1 MKRMTVLAHRMT
13 VLSLLA
19 LTSSA
24 LAHELA
30 RDGNVGALMH
40 TDPDDAPLV
49 AKPTAVF
56 FELNQKGG
64 KAILLSQCSC
74 TLNVYAGGMAAGR
87 APITR
92 GVLKQG
98 KGELLSSVVFPK
110 VGAYTLMLTGKP
122 KTGASF
128 PAFRLSWV
136 VRADV
141 MGTGGMSH

>member
-1 MKRMTVLAHRMT
+1 MNRRILIS
-13 VLSLLA
+13 LSLLG
-19 LTSSA
+19 LGTSA

-74 TLNVYAGGMAAGR
+74 TLNVYAGSMSAGR
-87 APITR
+87 APVTR

-110 VGAYTLMLTGKP
+110 VGAYTMVLAGKP

-128 PAFRLSWV
+128 PAFKLSWV
-136 VRADV
+136 VRADGAG
-141 MGTGGMSH
+141 MGGGMDH